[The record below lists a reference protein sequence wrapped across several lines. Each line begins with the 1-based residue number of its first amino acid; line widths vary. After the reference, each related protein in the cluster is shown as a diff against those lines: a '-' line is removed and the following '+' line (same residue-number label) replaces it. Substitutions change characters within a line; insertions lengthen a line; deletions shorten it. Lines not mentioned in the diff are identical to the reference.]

1 MVTLYTT
8 HCPKCR
14 VVEKKLNMA
23 GIEFNT
29 SQDIQKLVRLG
40 YSSAPILEIEDGTM
54 LKFKDACHWVDAQ
67 QKGQ

>member
-23 GIEFNT
+23 GIEYTT
-29 SQDIQKLVRLG
+29 SEDIQKLVRLG
-40 YSSAPILEIEDGTM
+40 YSSAPILELEDNTM
-54 LKFKDACHWVDAQ
+54 LKFKEACHWVDEQ
-67 QKGQ
+67 QKG